1 MERAYERT
9 DSAIRELSS
18 DELSTAE
25 LEEVAGGLIG
35 PLAGLGPQIAAAAA
49 VASAG
54 LPISAATIRKRLLH
68 AEDFSGW
75 SVG

>member
-9 DSAIRELSS
+9 DSAIRDLSS
-18 DELSTAE
+18 DELSMAE
-25 LEEVAGGLIG
+25 LDEVAGGLIG
-35 PLAGLGPQIAAAAA
+35 PLAGLGPQIAEAAA
-49 VASAG
+49 VASKG
-54 LPISAATIRKRLLH
+54 FISAATIRKRLLH

>member
-35 PLAGLGPQIAAAAA
+35 PLAGLGPQIAEAAA
-49 VASAG
+49 VASKG
-54 LPISAATIRKRLLH
+54 FISAAVVSKRLQHL
-68 AEDFSGW
+68 EDFSGW